1 MVQRA
6 LLVMAA
12 WSIAASAAGCQDDD
26 AAFKE
31 LHAPYSCSRC
41 TTEKKEYCSE
51 WFEDDLRQ
59 YCRKSMG
66 YCGCTDNDRGLQSA
80 EADFG
85 SWLNWT
91 CKRAAAAGYCNRG
104 TQNKRAMQTN
114 CRFSCDRCHN
124 YIDYGAGKCVLQAGD
139 EAPFEIIWNL
149 VSPLECQSRCNYM
162 LGCTGYSFS
171 SPTKGCILYVDYA
184 ALKVDPNDIWG
195 DSHCMMKEATCA
207 SHQCTGGGFVKDT
220 TKDAEDCASGTC
232 LDAQCCKGLE
242 GEECWTQCNKSS
254 GPCDFC
260 GSGFKCCRKNWN
272 GGEKGCHTDEGAEN
286 HHVCVTRSGEASK
299 EADKEAGK
307 EAENQTDKE
316 AGKEAENQT
325 DKEAGK
331 EAENQT
337 DKEAGEKAENQ
348 TDIEA
353 GKEADSDEKDCSK
366 HQAETTCVN
375 SDCHWDP
382 AGDGSCTEL
391 VVSRSRTR
399 NSAGRITTWAVFLL
413 CLP

>member
-66 YCGCTDNDRGLQSA
+66 YCGCTDNDRGLQSAEADFGSWLNWTCKRAAAAGYCNRGTQNKRAMQTNCRFSCDRCRCTDNDRGLQSA

-232 LDAQCCKGLE
+232 LDAQCCKGERRRL
-242 GEECWTQCNKSS
+242 S
-254 GPCDFC
+254 D
-260 GSGFKCCRKNWN
+260 
-272 GGEKGCHTDEGAEN
+272 
-286 HHVCVTRSGEASK
+286 VTL
-299 EADKEAGK
+299 
-307 EAENQTDKE
+307 
-316 AGKEAENQT
+316 
-325 DKEAGK
+325 
-331 EAENQT
+331 
-337 DKEAGEKAENQ
+337 
-348 TDIEA
+348 I
-353 GKEADSDEKDCSK
+353 
-366 HQAETTCVN
+366 
-375 SDCHWDP
+375 
-382 AGDGSCTEL
+382 
-391 VVSRSRTR
+391 
-399 NSAGRITTWAVFLL
+399 
-413 CLP
+413 